1 MRRYRLPPHSA
12 THNLES
18 EPQFWNSDV
27 AYFLVLVLLSVRLYH
42 HTTVVVNR
50 VRPSQSVDNI
60 HRPLLRHGCE
70 TASYRRDDIP
80 IITSH
85 DCESWYWFHRV
96 CMSVCVCLSACLH
109 VSVSTKRKLFLETC
123 LAVCTNVSGS
133 EYFDSLFVTLSEQNL
148 SARQHCGYT
157 LLLHV
162 LLLLL
167 LLLYTFIPVI
177 SGLVSISR
185 NSDSKLPSAANK
197 LCSWAIRGIFIG
209 LTVV

>member
-1 MRRYRLPPHSA
+1 VRCLLTSVSPSVVRPVIISRKRYITGPYWTLAGSPTTRMRRYRLPPHSA

-60 HRPLLRHGCE
+60 HRPLRRHGCE

-96 CMSVCVCLSACLH
+96 CMSVCVCVCLR
-109 VSVSTKRKLFLETC
+109 VCMC
-123 LAVCTNVSGS
+123 LCRQS
-133 EYFDSLFVTLSEQNL
+133 ENCFW
-148 SARQHCGYT
+148 R
-157 LLLHV
+157 HV
-162 LLLLL
+162 LRFAP
-167 LLLYTFIPVI
+167 T
-177 SGLVSISR
+177 
-185 NSDSKLPSAANK
+185 
-197 LCSWAIRGIFIG
+197 
-209 LTVV
+209 